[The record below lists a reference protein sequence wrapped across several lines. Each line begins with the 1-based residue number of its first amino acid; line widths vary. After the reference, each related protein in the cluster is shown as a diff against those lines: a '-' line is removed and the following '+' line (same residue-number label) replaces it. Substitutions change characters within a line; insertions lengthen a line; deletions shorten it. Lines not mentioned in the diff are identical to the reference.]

1 MFYIQNLRNE
11 KVPNSQKA
19 NQQNVVLER
28 VFHHS
33 LPQLISTVRRKFVVI
48 DRNLPPNYHQQRIL
62 EKSNTK
68 KYAH

>member
-1 MFYIQNLRNE
+1 MFYIQNLRNK

-33 LPQLISTVRRKFVVI
+33 LPQLINTIRKKFCG
-48 DRNLPPNYHQQRIL
+48 N
-62 EKSNTK
+62 
-68 KYAH
+68 